1 MKAPKFGAFL
11 CPKFAIMLA
20 VGHKRS
26 FNTMLWVLI
35 SGVVIMLSKFVA
47 WIITDSVTIL
57 SDALES
63 IVHVI
68 AQTFALYSVYYAAK
82 PRDRDHPYGHG
93 KIESFSVALEGIL
106 ISIAAVSIL
115 IKSVYTLFS
124 AHVLDHIDWGIYI
137 TSAASICNFLLARW
151 LIKVGRNHQSAPL
164 VADGKHL
171 MTDVISSVFMIV
183 GLVVIYFTKWY
194 WLDSVMGLIAGFII
208 VNMGF
213 ELIKGATSNLMD
225 QADEESLHKVI
236 QTLDANRIDH
246 WIDIHKLRIQKFGK
260 SLHIDAHV
268 TLPYYLSVQ
277 EAHDEVDAIEKMMRE
292 ELGEDTEL
300 FLHIDPCV
308 PDSCEICAVKDCP
321 VRIKPFVRKKAWGMD
336 LLLSNEKHKL

>member
-1 MKAPKFGAFL
+1 
-11 CPKFAIMLA
+11 MLS

-35 SGVVIMLSKFVA
+35 SGVLIMLAKFVA

-68 AQTFALYSVYYAAK
+68 AQSFALYSVYYAAK
-82 PRDRDHPYGHG
+82 PKDRDHPYGHG

-106 ISIAAVSIL
+106 ISVAAVSIL
-115 IKSVYTLFS
+115 IKSVYTFFS
-124 AHVLDHIDWGIYI
+124 AHVLSHIDVGIYI
-137 TSAASICNFLLARW
+137 TSIASVCNLFLARW
-151 LIKVGRNHQSAPL
+151 LMKVGRNHQSAPL

-171 MTDVISSVFMIV
+171 MTDVLSSMFMII

-213 ELIKGATSNLMD
+213 DLIKGATSNLMD

-236 QTLDANRIDH
+236 QTLDAHRVDY
-246 WIDIHKLRIQKFGK
+246 WIDIHKLRLQKFGK

-268 TLPYYLSVQ
+268 TLPYYLNVIQ
-277 EAHDEVDAIEKMMRE
+277 AHDEVDAIEQVMRE
-292 ELGEDTEL
+292 ELGDETEL

-308 PDSCEICAVKDCP
+308 PDSCEICMVKDCM
-321 VRIKPFVRKKAWGMD
+321 VRMKPFVKRKIWGVD

>member
-1 MKAPKFGAFL
+1 
-11 CPKFAIMLA
+11 
-20 VGHKRS
+20 VG
-26 FNTMLWVLI
+26 
-35 SGVVIMLSKFVA
+35 
-47 WIITDSVTIL
+47 
-57 SDALES
+57 
-63 IVHVI
+63 
-68 AQTFALYSVYYAAK
+68 Q
-82 PRDRDHPYGHG
+82 
-93 KIESFSVALEGIL
+93 
-106 ISIAAVSIL
+106 
-115 IKSVYTLFS
+115 
-124 AHVLDHIDWGIYI
+124 
-137 TSAASICNFLLARW
+137 
-151 LIKVGRNHQSAPL
+151 NHQSAPL

-308 PDSCEICAVKDCP
+308 PDSCEICTLKDCP
-321 VRIKPFVRKKAWGMD
+321 VRIRPFVRKKAWGMD